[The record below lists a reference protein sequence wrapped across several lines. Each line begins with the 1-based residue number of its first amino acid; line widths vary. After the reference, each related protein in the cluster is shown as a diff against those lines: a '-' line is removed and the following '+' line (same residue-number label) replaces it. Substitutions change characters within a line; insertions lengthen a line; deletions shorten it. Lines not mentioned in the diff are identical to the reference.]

1 MANLHLVQLIEVDKN
16 RVNVDKRGMVGDKRA
31 RMAKSFKHVD
41 GAIQRIGETPI
52 NEILRG

>member
-16 RVNVDKRGMVGDKRA
+16 RVNVDKRGMVGDKRT